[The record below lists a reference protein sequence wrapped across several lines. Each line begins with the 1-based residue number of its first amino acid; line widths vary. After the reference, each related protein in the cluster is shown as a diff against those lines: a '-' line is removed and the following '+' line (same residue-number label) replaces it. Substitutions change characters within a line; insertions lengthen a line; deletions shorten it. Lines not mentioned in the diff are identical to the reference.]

1 MPDDIR
7 VLYEGYRPGMYV
19 RCELTQIPCEFIN
32 NFDPRYITIIGGM
45 PVTESHTGYV
55 QVRLK
60 KHRWH
65 KKILKSKDPLI
76 ISMGWRRF
84 QTIPYY
90 FMQDHNMRHR
100 LLKYT
105 PQHMYC
111 HAIFY
116 GPITPQNTGFVAVQQ
131 TAGRVR
137 RKLSVICHMFDIL

>member
-1 MPDDIR
+1 MPDDLR

-19 RCELTQIPCEFIN
+19 RCELTEIPYEFVN
-32 NFDPRYITIIGGM
+32 NFDARYIIILGGM

-60 KHRWH
+60 KHRGH
-65 KKILKSKDPLI
+65 KRILKSKDPLI
-76 ISMGWRRF
+76 ISLGWRRF
-84 QTIPYY
+84 QTIPFY
-90 FMQDHNMRHR
+90 FIQDHNMRHR

-116 GPITPQNTGFVAVQQ
+116 GE
-131 TAGRVR
+131 
-137 RKLSVICHMFDIL
+137 KKKILKISNELFLF

>member
-7 VLYEGYRPGMYV
+7 VQYEGYRPGMYV
-19 RCELTQIPCEFIN
+19 RCELTQIPCEFVN
-32 NFDPRYITIIGGM
+32 NFDPRYIVILGGM

-65 KKILKSKDPLI
+65 KKILKCKDPLI
-76 ISMGWRRF
+76 ISLGWRRF

-116 GPITPQNTGFVAVQQ
+116 G
-131 TAGRVR
+131 
-137 RKLSVICHMFDIL
+137 

>member
-1 MPDDIR
+1 MPDDVR

-19 RCELTQIPCEFIN
+19 RCELTQLPCEFIN
-32 NFDPRYITIIGGM
+32 NFDPRYITILGGM

-65 KKILKSKDPLI
+65 KKILKSKDPLTV
-76 ISMGWRRF
+76 SLGWRRF

-90 FMQDHNMRHR
+90 FIQDHNMRHR

-116 GPITPQNTGFVAVQQ
+116 GLKRISIVFMNK
-131 TAGRVR
+131 RVCFLLD
-137 RKLSVICHMFDIL
+137 RKSVV